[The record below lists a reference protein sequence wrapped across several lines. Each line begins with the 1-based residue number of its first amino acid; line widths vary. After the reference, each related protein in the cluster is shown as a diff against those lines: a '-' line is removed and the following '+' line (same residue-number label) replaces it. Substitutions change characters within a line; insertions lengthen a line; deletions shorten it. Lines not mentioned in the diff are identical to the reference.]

1 MPSLLDL
8 CEKYF
13 GSRDLYEVLK
23 IPNVANQKQGKH
35 FINLLPNLFL
45 LPGEWRNEHL
55 AQSLKILY
63 VFIFIFQFERHI
75 TSCHC

>member
-23 IPNVANQKQGKH
+23 IPNIANQKQGKH

-45 LPGEWRNEHL
+45 PPGVWRNEH
-55 AQSLKILY
+55 
-63 VFIFIFQFERHI
+63 
-75 TSCHC
+75 